1 MEKYSRGRRGAPAK
15 GVGRATGARVQI
27 PLSPLT
33 KYLSKRYFFL
43 ISNLSENMFKT
54 LKKNSKII
62 CYVLAFFIPVI
73 FMLIVS
79 VAMEFTPFSWRIPLV
94 GDIYAQFYPYYSYLK
109 SVIFSNNDL
118 LYTFSKTLGG
128 DMAGFSF
135 YYLANPLVYLLAF
148 VPSNYMPAGLLII
161 LIIMI
166 AFSSL
171 NFNIM
176 VNNMCGF
183 RWSSLLFSV
192 SYAFIGFLSAYL
204 GVFIFFYNIMLFPI
218 VILGLY
224 EIAIKE
230 KISLKY
236 TVFLA
241 ASVITNYYIG
251 YMTCIFTCLFFI
263 YLLIVNKKEVIVIKK
278 HFKVI
283 GIFIWQTL
291 LALLI
296 SSVALFTVAYS
307 LSNGQKVQEG
317 FFIKIFGGTNFRLPD
332 VFSNFY
338 SISFNGNIS
347 DGLPIIYCGTLAVVF
362 LILYFLNK
370 EISLKEKISSAV
382 LLLILILSFY
392 IKFINR
398 IWHGMADPVGFP
410 YRYSFFFSFFVLLI
424 SYRAFIN
431 LKQGTRKYHTLIVFG
446 IFVFYSLYMLISKNA
461 YVSINQ
467 IILTGTFLC
476 MYLAGI
482 YAICYKREYMYP
494 VTIGFFLI
502 LSFDLLLNTHYSIC
516 KYYDLSDTKA
526 SVEYIDDYYKN
537 LKNIYENTVSDNN
550 GDEFY
555 RFDKT
560 YRLTNNDAMLVGYD
574 GLSHFSSTESSEI
587 LDFMKDLGFCSNNM
601 WSYYGEEG
609 NTAFID
615 SFLSLKYM
623 ASQFDET
630 GKPYDYMTS
639 IDEKYLFK
647 NPYSLGL
654 AINCDENIRN
664 IDREEFN
671 HFTLQ
676 NEIAKCITGE
686 PYGIYRPVEVVNI
699 NLYNVEKYEKTYT
712 VIDPNKESYIEYELN
727 VDSDDFIYMYFDA
740 PEKQN
745 TKLFVNG
752 LEKPEYFTN
761 YGWSIKCTGY
771 FDNGIVPVRIYLNQ
785 PEIEIDGYEFYYES
799 KEELERFYNDVNV
812 KNTNTRKISSSKLF
826 INSYVDEGREV
837 ILLTMPFD
845 EGWIVKVDG
854 EEVETKQALG
864 CLLSFDVKPG
874 NHIIEMK
881 YIPRGLVIGSILSII
896 GIVILITIYIIE
908 RRRIKKLL
916 NVE

>member
-27 PLSPLT
+27 PLSSINN
-33 KYLSKRYFFL
+33 YLSKRYFFL

-94 GDIYAQFYPYYSYLK
+94 GDIYAQFYSYYSYLK

-171 NFNIM
+171 NF
-176 VNNMCGF
+176 
-183 RWSSLLFSV
+183 
-192 SYAFIGFLSAYL
+192 
-204 GVFIFFYNIMLFPI
+204 NIMLFPI

-398 IWHGMADPVGFP
+398 IWHGMAEPVGFP

-502 LSFDLLLNTHYSIC
+502 LSFDLLLNTHYSIS

-526 SVEYIDDYYKN
+526 SVEYIDDYYQN
-537 LKNIYENTVSDNN
+537 LKKIYENTVSDNK

-560 YRLTNNDAMLVGYD
+560 YRLTHNDAMLVGYD
-574 GLSHFSSTESSEI
+574 
-587 LDFMKDLGFCSNNM
+587 
-601 WSYYGEEG
+601 W
-609 NTAFID
+609 
-615 SFLSLKYM
+615 
-623 ASQFDET
+623 
-630 GKPYDYMTS
+630 
-639 IDEKYLFK
+639 
-647 NPYSLGL
+647 
-654 AINCDENIRN
+654 
-664 IDREEFN
+664 
-671 HFTLQ
+671 
-676 NEIAKCITGE
+676 
-686 PYGIYRPVEVVNI
+686 
-699 NLYNVEKYEKTYT
+699 
-712 VIDPNKESYIEYELN
+712 
-727 VDSDDFIYMYFDA
+727 
-740 PEKQN
+740 
-745 TKLFVNG
+745 
-752 LEKPEYFTN
+752 
-761 YGWSIKCTGY
+761 
-771 FDNGIVPVRIYLNQ
+771 
-785 PEIEIDGYEFYYES
+785 
-799 KEELERFYNDVNV
+799 
-812 KNTNTRKISSSKLF
+812 
-826 INSYVDEGREV
+826 
-837 ILLTMPFD
+837 
-845 EGWIVKVDG
+845 
-854 EEVETKQALG
+854 
-864 CLLSFDVKPG
+864 
-874 NHIIEMK
+874 
-881 YIPRGLVIGSILSII
+881 
-896 GIVILITIYIIE
+896 
-908 RRRIKKLL
+908 
-916 NVE
+916 